1 VGIRVNSK
9 KLMKGEKM
17 VKITEEIKGVINQAK
32 VVALATATEAGEPN
46 VVPIA
51 YKKVLSENELL
62 LMSIFMRKTEENI
75 KMNPEV
81 AVSAWYTDSSGSSKG
96 YQLKGKARIE
106 TSGKIFDE
114 GTKMVQDTEP
124 ELIPK
129 GAVIINVD
137 SIYSISPGPDAGEQI
152 G

>member
-1 VGIRVNSK
+1 MVEILPRKEVN
-9 KLMKGEKM
+9 MA
-17 VKITEEIKGVINQAK
+17 KITEEMKSAIERAK
-32 VVALATATEAGEPN
+32 VIVIATVNEAGKPN

-62 LMSIFMRKTEENI
+62 LVSIFMRKTEENI
-75 KMNPEV
+75 KVNSRV

-96 YQLKGKARIE
+96 YQFKGEARIE
-106 TSGKIFDE
+106 TSGKIFNE
-114 GTKMVQDTEP
+114 GIRIVQDTEP

-129 GAVIINVD
+129 GAVIIKVD
-137 SIYSISPGPDAGEQI
+137 SIYSTSPGPNAGGQI

>member
-1 VGIRVNSK
+1 
-9 KLMKGEKM
+9 M
-17 VKITEEIKGVINQAK
+17 VKITEEVKGVINQAK
-32 VVALATATEAGEPN
+32 VVALATATEAGGPN

-62 LMSIFMRKTEENI
+62 LMNIFMRKTEENI

-106 TSGKIFDE
+106 TSGKIFNE
-114 GTKMVQDTEP
+114 GINIVQDTEP

-137 SIYSISPGPDAGEQI
+137 SIYNISPGPNAGEQI

>member
-1 VGIRVNSK
+1 
-9 KLMKGEKM
+9 M
-17 VKITEEIKGVINQAK
+17 VKITEEMKGVINQAK

-51 YKKVLSENELL
+51 YKKVLSETELL

-75 KMNPEV
+75 KVNPEV

-114 GTKMVQDTEP
+114 GTEMVQDTEP

-137 SIYSISPGPDAGEQI
+137 SIYSILPGPDAGEQI

>member
-1 VGIRVNSK
+1 
-9 KLMKGEKM
+9 MA
-17 VKITEEIKGVINQAK
+17 KITEEIRSAIEKAEVV
-32 VVALATATEAGEPN
+32 VVATANEAGEAN

-51 YKKVLSENELL
+51 YKKVLPENELL
-62 LMSIFMRKTEENI
+62 LMSIFMRKTEENL
-75 KMNPEV
+75 KVNPRV
-81 AVSAWYTDSSGSSKG
+81 AVSVWYTDSAGSSKG

-114 GTKMVQDTEP
+114 GAKMVHDSEP

-137 SIYSISPGPDAGEQI
+137 AIYSISPGPGAGEQI

>member
-1 VGIRVNSK
+1 
-9 KLMKGEKM
+9 M
-17 VKITEEIKGVINQAK
+17 VKITEEMKSAIERAK
-32 VVALATATEAGEPN
+32 VVVIATINEAGEPN

-75 KMNPEV
+75 KMNPKV
-81 AVSAWYTDSSGSSKG
+81 AVSVWYTDSSDNSKG
-96 YQLKGKARIE
+96 YQFKGKAGIE

-114 GTKMVQDTEP
+114 GAKMVKATEP

-129 GAVIINVD
+129 SAVIINVD
-137 SIYSISPGPDAGEQI
+137 SIYSITPGPDAGEQI

>member
-1 VGIRVNSK
+1 
-9 KLMKGEKM
+9 M
-17 VKITEEIKGVINQAK
+17 VKITEEMKSAIERAK
-32 VVALATATEAGEPN
+32 VVVLATVNEAREPN

-62 LMSIFMRKTEENI
+62 LMSIFMRKTEANI
-75 KMNPEV
+75 KMNPSV
-81 AVSAWYTDSSGSSKG
+81 AVSVWYTDSSGSSKG

-106 TSGKIFDE
+106 TSGKIFNE
-114 GTKMVQDTEP
+114 GTKMVQSTEP

-129 GAVIINVD
+129 SAVIINVD
-137 SIYSISPGPDAGEQI
+137 SIYSISPGSDAGEQI

>member
-17 VKITEEIKGVINQAK
+17 VKITEEMKGVINQTK

-96 YQLKGKARIE
+96 YQLKGQAR
-106 TSGKIFDE
+106 FL
-114 GTKMVQDTEP
+114 M
-124 ELIPK
+124 K
-129 GAVIINVD
+129 GQRWFRIQSLSLSQRAPLLSMWTQ
-137 SIYSISPGPDAGEQI
+137 SIASHLDPTPVNK
-152 G
+152 

>member
-1 VGIRVNSK
+1 
-9 KLMKGEKM
+9 M
-17 VKITEEIKGVINQAK
+17 VKINEEIESAIERAGV
-32 VVALATATEAGEPN
+32 VVIATVDKAGQPN

-62 LMSIFMRKTEENI
+62 LVNIFMMKTEENI
-75 KMNPEV
+75 KINPGV
-81 AVSAWYTDSSGSSKG
+81 AVSIWYNDSSGNSKG

-114 GTKMVQDTEP
+114 GKKIVQAAEP

-129 GAVIINVD
+129 SAVIISVD
-137 SIYSISPGPDAGEQI
+137 SIYSISPGPDAGERI

>member
-17 VKITEEIKGVINQAK
+17 VKITEEMKGVINQAK

>member
-1 VGIRVNSK
+1 MRVNSK

-17 VKITEEIKGVINQAK
+17 GKITEEVKGVINQAK
-32 VVALATATEAGEPN
+32 VVALATATGAGEPN

-51 YKKVLSENELL
+51 YKRVLSENELL

-75 KMNPEV
+75 KINPEV

-106 TSGKIFDE
+106 TSGKIFNE
-114 GTKMVQDTEP
+114 GTKIVKNTEP
-124 ELIPK
+124 DLIPK
-129 GAVIINVD
+129 GAVIINVET
-137 SIYSISPGPDAGEQI
+137 IYSISPGPNAGKQI
-152 G
+152 E

>member
-1 VGIRVNSK
+1 MRVNSK

-17 VKITEEIKGVINQAK
+17 GKITEEVKGVINQAK

-75 KMNPEV
+75 KINPEV
-81 AVSAWYTDSSGSSKG
+81 AVSAWYTDSSGSSRG

-106 TSGKIFDE
+106 TSGKIFNE
-114 GTKMVQDTEP
+114 GTKIVKNTEP
-124 ELIPK
+124 DLIPK
-129 GAVIINVD
+129 GAVIINVET
-137 SIYSISPGPDAGEQI
+137 IYSISPGPNAGKQI
-152 G
+152 E

>member
-1 VGIRVNSK
+1 MGIRVNSK

-17 VKITEEIKGVINQAK
+17 VKITEEMKGVINQAK

-62 LMSIFMRKTEENI
+62 LMSIFMRKTEKNI

-106 TSGKIFDE
+106 TSGKIFNE
-114 GTKMVQDTEP
+114 GTKIVQDTEP

-137 SIYSISPGPDAGEQI
+137 SIYNISPGPNAGEQI

>member
-1 VGIRVNSK
+1 
-9 KLMKGEKM
+9 MA
-17 VKITEEIKGVINQAK
+17 KITEEIKGVINQAK

-96 YQLKGKARIE
+96 YQFKGEARIE
-106 TSGKIFDE
+106 TSGKIFNE
-114 GTKMVQDTEP
+114 GTKIVQDTEP

-129 GAVIINVD
+129 GAVIIKVD
-137 SIYSISPGPDAGEQI
+137 SIYSISPGPNAGEQI

>member
-1 VGIRVNSK
+1 
-9 KLMKGEKM
+9 MA
-17 VKITEEIKGVINQAK
+17 KITEEMKGVINKAE

-75 KMNPEV
+75 RINPEV

-106 TSGKIFDE
+106 TSGRIFVE
-114 GTKMVQDTEP
+114 GTKIVRDTES
-124 ELIPK
+124 ELTPK

-137 SIYSISPGPDAGEQI
+137 SIYNISPGPNAGEQI

>member
-1 VGIRVNSK
+1 
-9 KLMKGEKM
+9 MA
-17 VKITEEIKGVINQAK
+17 KITEEMKGTINQAK
-32 VVALATATEAGEPN
+32 VVALATATEVGEPN

-81 AVSAWYTDSSGSSKG
+81 AVSAWYTDSSGISKG
-96 YQLKGKARIE
+96 YQFKGKARIE
-106 TSGKIFDE
+106 TSGRSFDE
-114 GTKMVQDTEP
+114 GARMVKAVEP

-129 GAVIINVD
+129 SAVIINVD

>member
-1 VGIRVNSK
+1 
-9 KLMKGEKM
+9 M
-17 VKITEEIKGVINQAK
+17 VKITEEMKGVINQAK
-32 VVALATATEAGEPN
+32 VVALATATEASEPN

-51 YKKVLSENELL
+51 YKQVLSESELL
-62 LMSIFMRKTEENI
+62 LMSVFMRKTEENI

-114 GTKMVQDTEP
+114 GTKIVQDTEP
-124 ELIPK
+124 ELTPK

-137 SIYSISPGPDAGEQI
+137 SIYNISPGPNAGEQI
-152 G
+152 A

>member
-1 VGIRVNSK
+1 
-9 KLMKGEKM
+9 MKGEKM
-17 VKITEEIKGVINQAK
+17 VKITEEVKGVINQAK

-62 LMSIFMRKTEENI
+62 LMSIFMSKTEENI

-106 TSGKIFDE
+106 VSGKIFDE

-129 GAVIINVD
+129 GAVIINVG
-137 SIYSISPGPDAGEQI
+137 SVYSISPGPNAGEQI

>member
-1 VGIRVNSK
+1 
-9 KLMKGEKM
+9 MA
-17 VKITEEIKGVINQAK
+17 KITEEMKGVINKAE

-51 YKKVLSENELL
+51 YKKVLSESELL

-81 AVSAWYTDSSGSSKG
+81 AISAWATDSSGIPKG
-96 YQLKGKARIE
+96 YQFKGKARIE
-106 TSGKIFDE
+106 TSGKIFNE
-114 GTKMVQDTEP
+114 GTKIVQDTEP

-129 GAVIINVD
+129 SAVIINMD
-137 SIYSISPGPDAGEQI
+137 SIYSISPGPNAGKQI